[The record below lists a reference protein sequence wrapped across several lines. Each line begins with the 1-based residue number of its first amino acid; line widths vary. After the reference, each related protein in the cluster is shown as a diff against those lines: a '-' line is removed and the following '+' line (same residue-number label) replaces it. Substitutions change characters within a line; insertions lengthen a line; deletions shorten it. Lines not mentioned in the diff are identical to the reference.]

1 MAEDGN
7 YQLILEKAPE
17 ERQPETA
24 LFLSGCFSLPPAAA
38 RGIAAS
44 GPIILLSDM
53 SKGQAEAVLSELRST
68 LPPGIELRIGDE
80 SAAAKFSRLQW
91 PRPPRI
97 YGRGL
102 EEFKILDEGREE
114 RCPLCGGL
122 FRIIL
127 EGDAVRLIPSGSG
140 KRTMSVRRVIDSSD
154 KDPLFSGIKPLAGSG
169 SDFASLRSLQ
179 AGDTG
184 FWMDY
189 GERLPAASAGQGSG
203 RQDVGRQG
211 VETAS
216 EGTGTHHG
224 TSAASSSRG
233 ATGEKTNVSGKSTAF
248 RGGNAAGLAAFMKP
262 GVFALMVGRTRDNMA
277 VKMVADIMGIG
288 EEEARNKCL
297 SLGLCVVRDVALDEA
312 QNLLARFKNLGV
324 KARIVKPM

>member
-1 MAEDGN
+1 MAEDES

-44 GPIILLSDM
+44 GPIVLLSDM
-53 SKGQAEAVLSELRST
+53 AKGQAEAVLSELRAT
-68 LPPGIELRIGDE
+68 LPPGIELRVAGAA
-80 SAAAKFSRLQW
+80 AAAKFSRLQW

-102 EEFKILDEGREE
+102 EEFKIREDGREE
-114 RCPLCGGL
+114 RCPLCGGAL
-122 FRIIL
+122 RL
-127 EGDAVRLIPSGSG
+127 VREGDEIRLFPSGLG
-140 KRTMSVRRVIDSSD
+140 KRSVSVRRIVDASD
-154 KDPLFSGIKPLAGSG
+154 KDPLFSGIKPLAGADA
-169 SDFASLRSLQ
+169 DFASLRSLQ

-189 GERLPAASAGQGSG
+189 GERVFAPLTRDGIAAA
-203 RQDVGRQG
+203 
-211 VETAS
+211 E
-216 EGTGTHHG
+216 EGTGTGH
-224 TSAASSSRG
+224 APLASSSSHRG
-233 ATGEKTNVSGKSTAF
+233 ENGKATATGKSGVF
-248 RGGNAAGLAAFMKP
+248 RSRSSSGLAAFMKP

-277 VKMVADIMGIG
+277 VKMVADIMGVS
-288 EEEARNKCL
+288 EDEARDKCL

-324 KARIVKPM
+324 RARIVKPM